1 MSSSVMGRIGH
12 DADTRFR
19 DRDGSVTSVW
29 QGVDRTKF
37 GEMTRGVEQSFSFV
51 GVF

>member
-1 MSSSVMGRIGH
+1 MGRIGH

-19 DRDGSVTSVW
+19 DRDGSVW
-29 QGVDRTKF
+29 RGVDRTKF